1 MAAQHY
7 LAELDR
13 QSLTAQI
20 DEALAVVS
28 TGDES
33 RAATRAGPVGLVMID
48 STTRP
53 DAFSLEV
60 TALPTDPARVLQLP
74 LPTEPAGSVAGRL
87 RNASTMLSARR
98 R

>member
-1 MAAQHY
+1 MHTAISLPDATFEAVNRRAQELGLSRSEFFVMAAQHY

-33 RAATRAGPVGLVMID
+33 RAATRAGRARLVAQ
-48 STTRP
+48 S
-53 DAFSLEV
+53 
-60 TALPTDPARVLQLP
+60 
-74 LPTEPAGSVAGRL
+74 GW
-87 RNASTMLSARR
+87 
-98 R
+98 